1 MSDKI
6 QRFNYCFNYGKNAE
20 IRFAESFL
28 TDFGYATKYQD
39 IYEHWDV
46 YGILTNVLNKVMKF
60 DVKSA
65 PRLKHSPTAGIM
77 ESVWVEGTNVS
88 GNKGWVKGNADYI
101 VFEREDSWMI
111 VNREKLLALT
121 NQKLK
126 ENNYKKGKGNYKKPT
141 AYLIHTRV
149 GRRDKVTQVVFDDMK
164 TIEHYELN
172 KKG

>member
-1 MSDKI
+1 LHK
-6 QRFNYCFNYGKNAE
+6 RFDYCFSYGKNAE
-20 IRFAESFL
+20 ARFADSFL
-28 TDFGYATKYQD
+28 SNFTYATKYQD

-46 YGILTNVLNKVMKF
+46 VGVLTNILDKAMKF

-101 VFEREDSWMI
+101 VFERENTWMI
-111 VNREKLLALT
+111 VNRKELLALT
-121 NQKLK
+121 EKKLK
-126 ENNYKKGKGNYKKPT
+126 DNNFKKGKGNYKKAT
-141 AYLIHTRV
+141 AYLLYSRL
-149 GRRDKVTQVVFDDMK
+149 GRKDKITQVIFDDMK
-164 TIEHYELN
+164 VIEHYEVN